1 MSCAEAGSIDYKS
14 LSDEE
19 WKKRLTGEQFYI
31 TRQKGTERAFTGYD
45 QYRLLVNFF
54 SHYIYIFLPFSGQN
68 NCCYNKHVNNL
79 TSFDASKSPCRMP

>member
-54 SHYIYIFLPFSGQN
+54 FFLTAFN
-68 NCCYNKHVNNL
+68 IL
-79 TSFDASKSPCRMP
+79 TFFWTK

>member
-1 MSCAEAGSIDYKS
+1 MMQKTEWLNLQFLLNFSTLTAEAGPADYKS

-45 QYRLLVNFF
+45 YYQILYRLKVLV
-54 SHYIYIFLPFSGQN
+54 SVL
-68 NCCYNKHVNNL
+68 
-79 TSFDASKSPCRMP
+79 